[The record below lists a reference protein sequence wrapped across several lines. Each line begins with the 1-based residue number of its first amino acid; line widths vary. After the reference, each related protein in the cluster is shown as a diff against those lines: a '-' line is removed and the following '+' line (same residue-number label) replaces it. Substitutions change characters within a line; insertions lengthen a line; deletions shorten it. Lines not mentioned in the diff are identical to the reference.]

1 MVLKEEKKE
10 NEFFQHASIVPKKG
24 NILVNFFNRPNTMD
38 YFTKVNYS
46 MLKHITGTKGTSHTH
61 QHTLQTPT
69 KERNVRSE
77 STKFIYSML
86 CCT

>member
-1 MVLKEEKKE
+1 
-10 NEFFQHASIVPKKG
+10 
-24 NILVNFFNRPNTMD
+24 MD

-77 STKFIYSML
+77 STKFIYAVHKGYIITERRIHTSIHP
-86 CCT
+86 